1 MRIIFFGTPDFAV
14 ETLKAVHNTKHEVA
28 AVVTA
33 PDKPAGRGRK
43 LKMSAVKKYALEQSM
58 PVLQPT
64 NLKSED
70 FHQQL
75 KELTPDIQIVVAFRM
90 LPEKVWNLP
99 PKGTFNIHASLLPHY
114 RGAAP
119 INHAIINGEKET
131 GVTSFFLTKEID
143 TGSIIG
149 KKKVLI
155 SEYDDAGSLH
165 DKLMLQG
172 AELAVE
178 TLNQIDKGT
187 VKPIPQNTLI
197 EETGKL
203 KRAPKIFKDDC
214 RIDWNQ
220 GAESIYNFIRGL
232 SPYPAAFTYL
242 SDNEGVK
249 KQLKIFKANKE
260 YILNSYE
267 TRSLFTDGKTYLKV
281 ACADGLIS
289 IEELQLEGKKRMDTE
304 SFLRGTKVSGKWE
317 VE

>member
-1 MRIIFFGTPDFAV
+1 MRIVFFGTPDFAV
-14 ETLKAVHNTKHEVA
+14 ETLKAVYKTKHEVA

-43 LKMSAVKKYALEQSM
+43 LRISAVKEYALEHSL

-70 FHQQL
+70 FSQQL
-75 KELTPDIQIVVAFRM
+75 KEIAPDIQIIVAFRM

-99 PKGTFNIHASLLPHY
+99 PKGTFNIHASLLPQY

-187 VKPIPQNTLI
+187 ANPIPQNTLI
-197 EETGKL
+197 ENAEKL
-203 KRAPKIFKDDC
+203 KKAPKIFKDNC
-214 RIDWNQ
+214 RIDWEQ
-220 GAESIYNFIRGL
+220 GAEIVYNFIRGL

-242 SDNEGVK
+242 SDNEGFK
-249 KQLKIFKANKE
+249 KQLKIFKTSKE
-260 YILNSYE
+260 YVFNVYE
-267 TRSLFTDGKTYLKV
+267 TKSLFTDGKTYLKV

-304 SFLRGTKVSGKWE
+304 SFLRGTKVSEKWT